1 LLARA
6 GKLDPAAAH
15 LVHALQLEPDNVSA
29 MYQLAQVYSRKG
41 ESARAQE
48 LFAKVGKA
56 KAEDREQFTSRG
68 IAQIIR
74 EGAK

>member
-1 LLARA
+1 
-6 GKLDPAAAH
+6 
-15 LVHALQLEPDNVSA
+15 

-41 ESARAQE
+41 DSARAKE

-68 IAQIIR
+68 LAQIIR